1 MYSMVKSI
9 RGKCYTEVVRFSE
22 GPLLEVL
29 LYKVVC
35 HVSSSTTVS
44 EAESAVTGQKVIF
57 HTAGM
62 MNDRCRKHSPSFNY
76 HQCGKG
82 GIFLFVSTRG

>member
-1 MYSMVKSI
+1 MYSTVKSI

-35 HVSSSTTVS
+35 HVSSSTTVVDVS
-44 EAESAVTGQKVIF
+44 LSLDVVWADYQKQNLQSQVKKLYF
-57 HTAGM
+57 TL
-62 MNDRCRKHSPSFNY
+62 
-76 HQCGKG
+76 QE
-82 GIFLFVSTRG
+82 